1 MGKVIVYGYTQF
13 FAVNMKVQVYANG
26 VLKGEV
32 SKEDKIEFDI
42 DTDTMIELKCSF
54 RKANIMAYNNKT
66 NQIKISF
73 DRLTGAIKPKMIQ
86 ANGESY
92 EQKIEKVQTI
102 NANEVPEGKKL
113 VNKVAYCLLAF
124 FLGGFGI
131 HKFYAGKIG
140 LGIVY
145 ILFSWTVIPSIIAF
159 IEMIIALTKDSDANG
174 NIII

>member
-42 DTDTMIELKCSF
+42 DNDTMIELKCSF
-54 RKANIMAYNNKT
+54 RKASIMAYNNKT
-66 NQIKISF
+66 NEIKISF
-73 DRLTGAIKPKMIQ
+73 DRLTGAIKPQMIQ
-86 ANGESY
+86 ANGETHG
-92 EQKIEKVQTI
+92 QKIEKAKTI
-102 NANEVPEGKKL
+102 NEVPEGKKL

-145 ILFSWTVIPSIIAF
+145 ILFSWTVVPSIIAF

-174 NIII
+174 NIVI